1 VTLLFRT
8 ARDCKFKEPLDRHA
22 TCATFEIAST
32 GQHHEA
38 WITSNKQQLLQ
49 VLFLDNLNMT
59 PPKTRR
65 KVQSNQPQLVT
76 TDYDTDTAVQAAAN
90 YTVSKRTNDEL
101 NLSVL
106 LRYLPSIHTILSVAN
121 YAVLYTFNPSAQ
133 AWQKADIEGT
143 LFVCGLNPVDTGV
156 EQFCVI
162 ILNRRGLENFVVD
175 IVNPGDIEISGEYLY
190 VRSEV
195 DGETYGLWIYSE
207 DGTSTTNQREIIHQ
221 VIVECAK
228 LAEAARA
235 RNSNGL
241 EDEEDV
247 EIVAEEEP
255 ESAPMGR
262 QVSLREL
269 FGQQREQ
276 DSGFSVHTHQYPRGH
291 NTQPAIASHISNPPP
306 PHPTGIHDN
315 IPPTTIVP
323 PTAVQDTEAPRPVP
337 PSQFQMSADTAFF
350 MSVPSLRAQSSATS
364 TQQSSQ
370 PNGTG
375 NAKGDALLALFRSAK

>member
-1 VTLLFRT
+1 
-8 ARDCKFKEPLDRHA
+8 
-22 TCATFEIAST
+22 
-32 GQHHEA
+32 
-38 WITSNKQQLLQ
+38 
-49 VLFLDNLNMT
+49 MT
-59 PPKTRR
+59 PPKARR
-65 KVQSNQPQLVT
+65 KVQNNQPQLVT
-76 TDYDTDTAVQAAAN
+76 TDYDTDTGVQAATN

-121 YAVLYTFNPSAQ
+121 YAVLYTFNPSAH

-143 LFVCGLNPVDTGV
+143 LFVCALDPAETGA

-175 IVNPGDIEISGEYLY
+175 IVSPGDIEISGEYLY

-207 DGTSTTNQREIIHQ
+207 DGTSTANQREIIHQ
-221 VIVECAK
+221 IIVECAK
-228 LAEAARA
+228 LAEAART
-235 RNSNGL
+235 RTSNGL
-241 EDEEDV
+241 DVEEDGD
-247 EIVAEEEP
+247 IVAEEEY

-276 DSGFSVHTHQYPRGH
+276 DSGFSVHTHQSPRGH
-291 NTQPAIASHISNPPP
+291 NAQPAIASHISNPPP
-306 PHPTGIHDN
+306 PHPTSIHDN
-315 IPPTTIVP
+315 VPPSTVAP
-323 PTAVQDTEAPRPVP
+323 PTAVQVAEVPRPVP
-337 PSQFQMSADTAFF
+337 TSQFQMSADTAFF
-350 MSVPSLRAQSSATS
+350 MSVPSLTAQSSATS

-370 PNGTG
+370 QNGTG
-375 NAKGDALLALFRSAK
+375 NANGDVLLALFRSAK